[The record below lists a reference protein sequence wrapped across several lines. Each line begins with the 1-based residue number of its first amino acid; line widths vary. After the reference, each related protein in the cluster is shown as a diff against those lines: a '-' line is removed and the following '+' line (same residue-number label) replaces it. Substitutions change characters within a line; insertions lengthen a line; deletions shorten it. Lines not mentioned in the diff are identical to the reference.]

1 MCTVCTVCT
10 VCTTYVYSMYF
21 AVGLIPV
28 KKYKMA
34 VMTFMTQKRLSTASE
49 EILNNEAIY
58 RNITSLTR
66 SDWKERAVG

>member
-1 MCTVCTVCT
+1 MCTV
-10 VCTTYVYSMYF
+10 YF
-21 AVGLIPV
+21 AVGLTPV

-34 VMTFMTQKRLSTASE
+34 VMTFLTQKRLSTANE

-58 RNITSLTR
+58 RNTTSLTR